1 VRCRNSG
8 WSLACWFGR
17 YGSGR
22 YRDAP
27 LSPSQSRPGCCQ
39 DSLASLTLS
48 RSIQL
53 LALLAHGDAAKE
65 LELLVLR
72 HQPAVLRR
80 QTPRPKL
87 APCSLPARAGPQPG
101 TYSPPNGR
109 PGGRWARK
117 DRLATVGAA
126 GRGGSPRPW
135 PDPQPGQA
143 ADLEALGAVA
153 VLGDLEADASLA
165 EYVQGA
171 DVVVFAAGAGAG
183 SGPAREADRRPG
195 WCREAGRCCL
205 AVGVRRY
212 VMISRWGRI
221 DRRSRPA
228 VCGPTSRRRPRP
240 TGT

>member
-1 VRCRNSG
+1 MRCRNSG

-101 TYSPPNGR
+101 TYSPPMDVLVA
-109 PGGRWARK
+109 GGHGKIAMRLLGLLAAEGHRARGLI
-117 DRLATVGAA
+117 RN
-126 GRGGSPRPW
+126 
-135 PDPQPGQA
+135 PGQA